1 MGKIG
6 ESVIVVNIKDN
17 PIDELAKMLY
27 KDLVKAK
34 ETPQN
39 ALTKVIKAVLPLM
52 RQRNGNDNRR

>member
-1 MGKIG
+1 M
-6 ESVIVVNIKDN
+6 KDK